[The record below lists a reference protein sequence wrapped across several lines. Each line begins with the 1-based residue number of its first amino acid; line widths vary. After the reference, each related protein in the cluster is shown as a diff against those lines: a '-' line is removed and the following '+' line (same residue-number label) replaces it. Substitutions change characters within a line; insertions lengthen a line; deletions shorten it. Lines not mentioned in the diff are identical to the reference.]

1 MKDKNILEISFKS
14 EDLHE
19 TLTIREYFIRLLIE
33 LWNEGEGFNGKRPFG
48 NSGWDYQI
56 YSALVANGIIEGV
69 RDSDGFLE
77 HFDQIEADK
86 LIIEAI
92 KSLGN

>member
-1 MKDKNILEISFKS
+1 MVNKNILDLEFKS
-14 EDLHE
+14 DDLHI

-56 YSALVANGIIEGV
+56 YQALVSNGIIEGV
-69 RDSDGFLE
+69 QDSDGFLE
-77 HFDQIEADK
+77 HFDQVEADK

-92 KSLGN
+92 KSL